1 MSIIIFTMISFS
13 IGLAIGFLFLKNET
27 GITKSQRL
35 TAASIFGIIL
45 AVASFILMM
54 LDRMF
59 QLNSM
64 LELVSTI
71 VVLIAMALT
80 QRAFLS
86 AFLTKAKA

>member
-1 MSIIIFTMISFS
+1 MSIIIFTIISFS
-13 IGLAIGFLFLKNET
+13 IGLAIGFLFLKNEI